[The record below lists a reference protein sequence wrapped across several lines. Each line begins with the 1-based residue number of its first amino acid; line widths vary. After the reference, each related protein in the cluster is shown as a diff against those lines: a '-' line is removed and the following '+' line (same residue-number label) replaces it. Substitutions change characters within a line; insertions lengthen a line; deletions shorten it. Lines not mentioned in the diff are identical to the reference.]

1 LAEQL
6 TVNQG
11 APLPNAEE
19 NGTSQE
25 SAALQLAVSAETGAD
40 RSGPPSNSTGQL
52 TARAVGGDAELAE
65 VLDGWATLPEAIRS
79 AILTLVRATS

>member
-1 LAEQL
+1 M
-6 TVNQG
+6 
-11 APLPNAEE
+11 
-19 NGTSQE
+19 
-25 SAALQLAVSAETGAD
+25 SAETGAD